1 MRVLL
6 PKALA
11 LLCVAAHVDAFRAL
25 NAAPLTSHSLRLPI
39 CMGHG
44 DAAPQ
49 KPSRRALLPLALG
62 AALALRPRRAAAEFP
77 EVGSIKQ
84 ADIDTWDEFE
94 GVAGLRSKDV
104 KEGLGVST
112 KDGDRLRVRF
122 TVYLLDG
129 TVVSR
134 GAGVEQEFTLGRGMV
149 PPGFENGVRDMKAG
163 GERVLYIPAEAGWSS
178 EYRDAALAQIKS
190 CRGACALDEQPV
202 IVFAKL
208 EGYKKAEC
216 KGGDMPVSVKTGSL
230 TTGSGFSDFKIEVRR
245 QSRAPG

>member
-1 MRVLL
+1 
-6 PKALA
+6 
-11 LLCVAAHVDAFRAL
+11 
-25 NAAPLTSHSLRLPI
+25 
-39 CMGHG
+39 
-44 DAAPQ
+44 
-49 KPSRRALLPLALG
+49 
-62 AALALRPRRAAAEFP
+62 
-77 EVGSIKQ
+77 
-84 ADIDTWDEFE
+84 
-94 GVAGLRSKDV
+94 
-104 KEGLGVST
+104 VST
-112 KDGDRLRVRF
+112 KDGDRLRVRY

-134 GAGVEQEFTLGRGMV
+134 GAGVEQEFTLGRGTV

-230 TTGSGFSDFKIEVRR
+230 TTGSGFSDFKIEVSIGSDVCPEGDTEITEKRLKTLDMINKMKSQGR
-245 QSRAPG
+245 LKAAEPQPFCNADKTVCDGKRM